1 MKVTTRHIF
10 VAAVIAA
17 LLVAVV
23 IVYCPG
29 GGDPNSSDPQKR
41 LAAVAELRG
50 KTDQASLEVLRRLS
64 DDSEPRVAVAA
75 VNAISS
81 DSGKSSRILKEIL
94 AGSPSGPARGAA
106 AAALGR
112 CKDVDG
118 GILADALTDKDP
130 IVRAGAAKGLA
141 RRREGAA
148 LPEVVAA
155 LEDPDAR
162 VRLWAI
168 TAVARTTALRFDY
181 DAATDP
187 RRQRDKIKF
196 IRETLRRRSGLR

>member
-1 MKVTTRHIF
+1 MKVTTRHIL
-10 VAAVIAA
+10 VAAVLAA

-29 GGDPNSSDPQKR
+29 SGGDPNSSDPEKR

-50 KTDQASLEVLRRLS
+50 KTDQASLEALRRLS

-81 DSGKSSRILKEIL
+81 GSGKSSRILKEIL
-94 AGSPSGPARGAA
+94 AGSGGGPARGAA

-148 LPEVVAA
+148 LPDLVAA

-162 VRLWAI
+162 VR
-168 TAVARTTALRFDY
+168 
-181 DAATDP
+181 
-187 RRQRDKIKF
+187 
-196 IRETLRRRSGLR
+196 